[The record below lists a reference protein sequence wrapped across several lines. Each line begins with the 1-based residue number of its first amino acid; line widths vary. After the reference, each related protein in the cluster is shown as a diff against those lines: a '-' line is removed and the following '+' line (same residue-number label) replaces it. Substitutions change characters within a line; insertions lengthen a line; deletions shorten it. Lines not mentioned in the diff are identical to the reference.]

1 MFIKEGKNLTR
12 FKDGVF
18 ALSNMAKAD
27 SDPNTINA
35 TVGSLCGE
43 DGQLVALD
51 SVFNEYDKVT
61 NRQKAAYAKG
71 ALGNPDFLKAM
82 EKFVLEDKVKGSA
95 IATNGGTAAIALA
108 LDMCRKEEETVILP
122 SVAWG
127 NYKLMVEE
135 RNLKVALYNPYDLN
149 DLKDKMSKESKPFVV
164 INSPCENP
172 CGLSY
177 TYDQWKDILDY
188 CSSFKETIILNDIAY
203 IDYAYDEN
211 AKKYMEL
218 FNELKENVLVLVAS
232 SCSKAFSYYGQRL
245 GCLLVINSNEEFKDL
260 FVNQCEKHI
269 RTSYSSVNNGAMIAI
284 TNLLNNNYDA
294 YLKEKNKYR
303 DLLKER
309 SDLFVSEA
317 KECGLDIYPYNEG
330 FFITVKYED
339 NDFRDKVH
347 DALIKNHIYCVKL
360 NKGIRVGICA
370 TSLKEVKGLAK
381 KIKDTENSVR

>member
-1 MFIKEGKNLTR
+1 MFIKEGKDLTR

-43 DGQLVALD
+43 DGLLVALD
-51 SVFNEYDKVT
+51 SVFCEYDKVP

-95 IATNGGTAAIALA
+95 IATSGGTAAIALA
-108 LDMCRKEEETVILP
+108 LDMCRNQGDSVILP
-122 SVAWG
+122 KVSWG
-127 NYKLMVEE
+127 NYKLMVEN
-135 RNLKVALYNPYDLN
+135 RNLKVVFYDPYDLN
-149 DLKDKMSKESKPFVV
+149 DLKDKMSKEEKPFVI

-177 TYDQWKDILDY
+177 
-188 CSSFKETIILNDIAY
+188 SFKQWEEIVDYTKTFKEAIILNDIAY
-203 IDYAYDEN
+203 MDYAYDKD

-218 FNELKENVLVLVAS
+218 FNDLNDNVLVMIAS

-245 GCLLVINSNEEFKDL
+245 GCLIVINSNEEFKDL
-260 FVNQCEKHI
+260 FVNQCEKTI
-269 RTSYSSVNNGAMIAI
+269 RTNYSSVNNGAMIAI
-284 TNLLNNNYDA
+284 TNLLNNNYEK
-294 YLKEKNKYR
+294 YIEEKNKYR
-303 DLLKER
+303 DLLKGR
-309 SDLFVSEA
+309 SSLFVNEA
-317 KECGLDIYPYNEG
+317 KQCGLDIYPYNEG
-330 FFITVKYED
+330 FFITVKYLD

-347 DALIKNHIYCVKL
+347 DALIKNHIYCVKV
-360 NKGIRVGICA
+360 NYGIRVGICA
-370 TSLKEVKGLAK
+370 VTLDKVKGLAK
-381 KIKDTENSVR
+381 KIKDTEDSVR